1 MKHKKLF
8 LLGSIL
14 FLLFPVTNTLAFTY
28 VDSMKN
34 GNYVFF
40 LVDLLEGE
48 DIHINVTRNHN
59 GNFTLFLFNK
69 RPSQSY
75 VKTDKTLNLNIFNNP
90 PTVAYSLDD
99 NPYIY
104 YNATDTRIY
113 YIEIIL
119 ISGGPESFTL
129 ICNKELTRYYLP
141 IIPGFQ
147 LELLIFTI
155 IFSIGLI
162 LILYRKRMKK
172 SKLS

>member
-1 MKHKKLF
+1 MKHKKLL

-48 DIHINVTRNHN
+48 DIHINVTRNEN

-75 VKTDKTLNLNIFNNP
+75 VKTDKTLNPKIFNISL
-90 PTVAYSLDD
+90 AYSLDD

-104 YNATDTRIY
+104 YNAANTRIY

-119 ISGGPESFTL
+119 ISGGPDSFTL
-129 ICNKELTRYYLP
+129 TCNKELTRYYLP
-141 IIPGFQ
+141 IIPGYQ
-147 LELLIFTI
+147 LELLIFAI
-155 IFSIGLI
+155 VFSIGLI
-162 LILYRKRMKK
+162 LILYRKRLKNSK
-172 SKLS
+172 SL